1 MSEKRISATHRL
13 VLIAMLI
20 AAQVV
25 LSRFLS
31 ISLWNLRIGFA
42 FVPIVLAGILL
53 GAIPA
58 GLTAALADLIGATL
72 FPSGPF
78 FPGFTLTAAVTGVL
92 YGLFLHKKQTL
103 PRILGAVLTT
113 ELLCSIL
120 LNTTWLSI
128 LYSTPYVALLPTRLP
143 QAIGMAVVEIVVIRL
158 LVTYIPHLKIK

>member
-13 VLIAMLI
+13 VLIAMLV

-31 ISLWNLRIGFA
+31 ISLWNLRIGFS
-42 FVPIVLAGILL
+42 FVPIVLAAILL
-53 GAIPA
+53 GAVPA
-58 GLTAALADLIGATL
+58 GITAAIADLLGATL

-120 LNTTWLSI
+120 MNTVWISM
-128 LYSTPYVALLPTRLP
+128 LYGTPYIALLPTRMP
-143 QAIGMAVVEIVVIRL
+143 QAIGMTAVEIVVIRL
-158 LVTYIPHLKIK
+158 LVTYIPHLKR

>member
-13 VLIAMLI
+13 VLIAMLV

-31 ISLWNLRIGFA
+31 ISLWNLRIGFS

-53 GAIPA
+53 GAVPA
-58 GLTAALADLIGATL
+58 GITAAIADLLGATL

-78 FPGFTLTAAVTGVL
+78 FPGFTLTAAVTGIL

-103 PRILGAVLTT
+103 PRIVGAVLTT

-120 LNTTWLSI
+120 MNTVWISM
-128 LYSTPYVALLPTRLP
+128 LYGTPYLALLPTRLP
-143 QAIGMAVVEIVVIRL
+143 QAIGMTVVEILVIRL
-158 LVTYIPHLKIK
+158 LVTYIPYFKQ

>member
-13 VLIAMLI
+13 VLIAMLV
-20 AAQVV
+20 AAQIV

-31 ISLWNLRIGFA
+31 ISLWNLRIGFS

-53 GAIPA
+53 GAVPA
-58 GLTAALADLIGATL
+58 GITAAIADLLGATL

-120 LNTTWLSI
+120 MNTVWISI
-128 LYSTPYVALLPTRLP
+128 LYGTPYLALLPTRLP
-143 QAIGMAVVEIVVIRL
+143 QAVGMTVVEIVVIRL
-158 LVTYIPHLKIK
+158 LIPYASHLKR